1 MKFDGF
7 ADFFAS
13 LLASL
18 NGGAVPGNDSVQ
30 EVVHLDPPDLR
41 PEAVDRRGCSCRRAD
56 LEGEAGGGLVVI
68 LGLLA
73 VPDICRDVAVLEIP
87 LLLGPLTREGPE
99 G

>member
-1 MKFDGF
+1 M
-7 ADFFAS
+7 S
-13 LLASL
+13 
-18 NGGAVPGNDSVQ
+18 PGNDSVE
-30 EVVHLDPPDLR
+30 EVVHLDPTDLR
-41 PEAVDRRGCSCRRAD
+41 PEAVEAVVVAEQFLAVFD